1 MRKTLKF
8 FGVILSTLV
17 LFFIVAALAFYHLTR
32 SGEFRR
38 FLVSEIEAKT
48 ELKVQIGEADLELG
62 RILGIAFRDLALSE
76 PDAPRPAITAQRISA
91 RVALLPLFERK
102 VVLYRLR
109 LYKPVAR
116 MVRDK
121 EGRIPLLDKLL
132 NLPFLKQEATQFGL
146 DLHAIRIQDGEVD
159 FEDQQA
165 EGDNRTTRF
174 RDVDLELERIRGQ
187 QLRDFV
193 GELIKRKRPE
203 PKGVAVSF
211 EVKSGVESDGKKT
224 TLRANG
230 KMVLPEEALMVPR
243 AWLNADVQLSN
254 LPAEML
260 QRYAGS
266 VVPLQSVKGVLTP
279 QFHIEGN
286 LAEQIHLT
294 GNLLFTQLVVED
306 PNMFSSPLSPGEGR
320 ADFDIDWTKQR
331 LGISRFDLRS
341 NELKLTLRGEVRS
354 KDSQDPH
361 VQLNLS
367 APFLPFTVYRK
378 YLPLKMIA
386 SPQWETW
393 IGALQ
398 EGEFQLKKAAI
409 NGNLSEIRRLP
420 ESIAKG
426 RISLDGELRNAAG
439 KPAGEGYLP
448 LRGVQGRLKLENGV
462 FAFDDF
468 KGNYGESRLSDV
480 NGNYRLLPSGEA
492 TFEVQARGDLDLT
505 ELHQQMKL
513 GILPAAVSKLASSV
527 QDMGGR
533 GKMDLAV
540 RRADDAS
547 LQTEGKVVLDDARL
561 RMGEYSLTEVK
572 GDLTFTPKEIRG
584 EKVKA
589 LLSGS
594 PIQIQLTLKDYGVDN
609 GTFDLSADSTGVK
622 AGVIARLLLST
633 GSLQDPGIVSGFVH
647 YHGPLGTQ
655 EGRKFTGNLD
665 LVNVQLAVEPLLQ
678 PLREL
683 SGKITI
689 DEAGI
694 DFQNLNGLLVGSP
707 ASFNG
712 RWRYAEK
719 PQLLFDFSAPNLD
732 ISYLIS
738 QIDPEAQEF
747 YAKLQG
753 EGKIALAKGR
763 IKSFDF
769 ADFNSN
775 VTIDRRVWRLIN
787 PTMRAGS
794 GTLRGVANIAD
805 KPDTLGVLAQSKV
818 EGIPVQTF
826 LNWFDMTTTEMT
838 GKVNLTGN
846 VETIGKDGAER
857 KRNLNGAFALKI
869 EDGTIRRMRIL
880 VQILNLLDLS
890 RWFSLQM
897 PDLAK
902 EGIRFRS
909 ISGDFKIAR
918 GVYETQN
925 LVVDSN
931 DLRMT
936 GAGKIDAAR
945 DEIDFVIAVRPFAGI
960 DTAINYIPLIGR
972 GIAAIKNSFLVASF
986 NIKGPIEE
994 PTITPAPLS
1003 TMSEWVFGVLGIPRH
1018 IIGWGGDEKK
1028 DGPQNNPR
1036 QQEFPKE
1043 QAPPTTQ

>member
-1 MRKTLKF
+1 MRKIIKFLSVIFFTLA
-8 FGVILSTLV
+8 
-17 LFFIVAALAFYHLTR
+17 LFFSVVSLAFYHLVR
-32 SGEFRR
+32 VGEFHQ
-38 FLVSEIEAKT
+38 FALGELEAKT
-48 ELKVQIGEADLELG
+48 SLKIQVGEADLEWG
-62 RILGIAFRDLALSE
+62 RILGIGFRGFALFE
-76 PDAPRPAITAQRISA
+76 PGTAQPAVMAERVSA
-91 RVALLPLFERK
+91 RVALLPLLQRR
-102 VVLYRLR
+102 VVLYGVR
-109 LYKPVAR
+109 LYKPTAR
-116 MVRDK
+116 MVR
-121 EGRIPLLDKLL
+121 GRDGHIPLLDRFFD
-132 NLPFLKQEATQFGL
+132 LPFLKQEASPFDL
-146 DLHAIRIQDGEVD
+146 DLHSISIQNGEVD
-159 FEDQQA
+159 LENEQP
-165 EGDNRTTRF
+165 EGGFRRTRF
-174 RDVDLELERIRGQ
+174 RDVDLELERLRGQ

-203 PKGVAVSF
+203 PEGVAVSF
-211 EVKSGVESDGKKT
+211 EVKSGVESDGRKT
-224 TLRANG
+224 TLRAKG
-230 KMVLPEEALMVPR
+230 KMVLPEEAPMVSR

-254 LPAEML
+254 LPVEML

-266 VVPLQSVKGVLTP
+266 VVPLQSVKGLLSP
-279 QFHIEGN
+279 QFHIQGN
-286 LAEQIHLT
+286 PAEQIHLT
-294 GNLLFTQLVVED
+294 GALLFTQLVVED
-306 PNMFSSPLSPGEGR
+306 PNRFSSPLSAGEGR

-367 APFLPFTVYRK
+367 APFLPVAVYRK
-378 YLPLKMIA
+378 YLPLNMSD

-393 IGALQ
+393 VGALQ
-398 EGEFQLKKAAI
+398 EGEFQLKKASI
-409 NGNLSEIRRLP
+409 NGNLGEIRRLP
-420 ESIAKG
+420 ESLAKG
-426 RISLDGELRNAAG
+426 RISLDGELRNGAG

-448 LRGVQGRLKLENGV
+448 LRGVQGRLKLENGI
-462 FAFDDF
+462 FAFNDF
-468 KGNYGESRLSDV
+468 KGNYGESQLWDI
-480 NGNYRLLPSGEA
+480 NGNYQLLPSGQA
-492 TFEVQARGDLDLT
+492 TFDVRARGEMELM
-505 ELHQQMKL
+505 ELHQQMKV
-513 GILPAAVSKLASSV
+513 GILPAEVSTLASSV

-540 RRADDAS
+540 RRAADAS
-547 LQTEGKVVLDDARL
+547 LQTQGTVALDNARL
-561 RMGEYSLTEVK
+561 RMGEYSLTAIK
-572 GDLTFTPKEIRG
+572 GDLIFTPKEIRG

-594 PIQIQLTLKDYGVDN
+594 PVQMQLALKDYGADN
-609 GTFDLSADSTGVK
+609 GTFDLSVDSPGVK
-622 AGVIARLLLST
+622 VGVIARPLLST
-633 GSLQDPGIVSGFVH
+633 GSLQDPGMVSGFVH

-683 SGKITI
+683 SGKIII

-694 DFQNLNGLLVGSP
+694 DFQNLKGLLVGSP

-763 IKSFDF
+763 VKSFDF
-769 ADFNSN
+769 ADFNSD
-775 VTIDRRVWRLIN
+775 VTIDRRVWRLNN
-787 PTMRAGS
+787 PTMRAAS
-794 GTLRGVANIAD
+794 GTMAGVATIAD
-805 KPDTLGVLAQSKV
+805 KPDTLGVWAQSKI
-818 EGIPVQTF
+818 EGVPVQTF

-846 VETIGKDGAER
+846 VETIGKDAAER

-869 EDGTIRRMRIL
+869 EGGIIRRMRIL

-890 RWFSLQM
+890 RWFTLQM

-909 ISGDFKIAR
+909 ISGDFKIAG

-925 LVVDSN
+925 LVVDSD

-936 GAGKIDAAR
+936 GGGKIDVAR
-945 DEIDFVIAVRPFAGI
+945 DEIDFVLAVRPFAGI

-986 NIKGPIEE
+986 NIRGPIED
-994 PTITPAPLS
+994 PAITPAPLS
-1003 TMSEWVFGVLGIPRH
+1003 TMSEWVFGVLGIPKN
-1018 IIGWGGDEKK
+1018 IIGWGGDNKK
-1028 DGPQNNPR
+1028 EEPQNSSP
-1036 QQEFPKE
+1036 ESTKE
-1043 QAPPTTQ
+1043 KAPPTTK

>member
-1 MRKTLKF
+1 MGKFIKLLSVICFTLA
-8 FGVILSTLV
+8 
-17 LFFIVAALAFYHLTR
+17 LFFSAASLAFYHLVR
-32 SGEFRR
+32 VDELRQFVLGE
-38 FLVSEIEAKT
+38 LEAKT
-48 ELKVQIGEADLELG
+48 SFKIQVGEADLEWG
-62 RILGIAFRDLALSE
+62 RILGIGFRGFALFQ
-76 PDAPRPAITAQRISA
+76 PGTAQPAIMAERVSA
-91 RVALLPLFERK
+91 RVALLPLLQRR
-102 VVLYRLR
+102 VVLYGVR
-109 LYKPVAR
+109 LYKPTAR
-116 MVRDK
+116 MVLARD
-121 EGRIPLLDKLL
+121 GHIPLLDRLFD
-132 NLPFLKQEATQFGL
+132 LPFLKQEASPLDL
-146 DLHAIRIQDGEVD
+146 DLHSISIQDGEVD
-159 FEDQQA
+159 LENEQA
-165 EGDNRTTRF
+165 EGGFRKTRF

-187 QLRDFV
+187 QFRDFV

-203 PKGVAVSF
+203 PEGVAVSF
-211 EVKSGVESDGKKT
+211 EVKSGIESDGKKT
-224 TLRANG
+224 TLQAKG
-230 KMVLPEEALMVPR
+230 KMVFPKEALVVPR

-260 QRYAGS
+260 QHYANS
-266 VVPLQSVKGVLTP
+266 VVPLPSVKGFLTP
-279 QFHIEGN
+279 QFHIQGN
-286 LAEQIHLT
+286 PAEQIQLT
-294 GNLLFTQLVVED
+294 GTFLFTQLFVED
-306 PNMFSSPLSPGEGR
+306 PNMFFSPLSAGEGR

-341 NELKLTLRGEVRS
+341 QELKLSLRGEVRS

-367 APFLPFTVYRK
+367 APFLPFMVYRK
-378 YLPLKMIA
+378 YLPLNMSG

-393 IGALQ
+393 IGALR
-398 EGEFQLKKAAI
+398 EGEFQLKRASI
-409 NGNLSEIRRLP
+409 NGKLSEIRRLP
-420 ESIAKG
+420 ESLAKG
-426 RISLDGELRNAAG
+426 LISLDGELRNGAG

-448 LRGVQGRLKLENGV
+448 LRGVQGRLKLENGI
-462 FAFDDF
+462 FGFNDF
-468 KGNYGESRLSDV
+468 KGNYGKSRLWDV
-480 NGNYRLLPSGEA
+480 SGHYPLLPSGQA
-492 TFEVQARGDLDLT
+492 TFDVRARGDLELT
-505 ELHQQMKL
+505 ELHQQTKV
-513 GILPAAVSKLASSV
+513 GILPAEVSKLAASV

-540 RRADDAS
+540 RRAADAS
-547 LQTEGKVVLDDARL
+547 LQAEGTVVLDDARL
-561 RMGEYSLTEVK
+561 RMGEYSLTAVR
-572 GDLTFTPKEIRG
+572 GDLIFTPKEIRG

-594 PIQIQLTLKDYGVDN
+594 PAQIQLALRDYGADN
-609 GTFDLSADSTGVK
+609 ATFDLSVDSTGVK
-622 AGVIARLLLST
+622 AGVIAQLLLST
-633 GSLQDPGIVSGFVH
+633 GSLQDTGIVSGSVH
-647 YHGPLGTQ
+647 YRGPLGTG

-665 LVNVQLAVEPLLQ
+665 LANVQLSVEPLLQ

-694 DFQNLNGLLVGSP
+694 DFQNLKGLLVGSP

-763 IKSFDF
+763 VESFDF
-769 ADFNSN
+769 ADFNSD

-787 PTMRAGS
+787 PKMRAAN
-794 GTLRGVANIAD
+794 GTIAGVATISD
-805 KPDTLGVLAQSKV
+805 KPDSLAVSAQSKV
-818 EGIPVQTF
+818 EGVPVQTF
-826 LNWFDMTTTEMT
+826 LNWFDMTTAEMT

-846 VETIGKDGAER
+846 VETMGKDAAER
-857 KRNLNGAFALKI
+857 TRNLNGAFALKI
-869 EDGTIRRMRIL
+869 EDGIIRRMRIL
-880 VQILNLLDLS
+880 VQILNWLDLS
-890 RWFSLQM
+890 RWFTLQM
-897 PDLAK
+897 PDLTK

-909 ISGDFKIAR
+909 ISGDFKIVG

-936 GAGKIDAAR
+936 GAGKIDADR
-945 DEIDFVIAVRPFAGI
+945 DEIDFVVAVRPFAGI

-986 NIKGPIEE
+986 NIRGPIED

-1003 TMSEWVFGVLGIPRH
+1003 TMSEWVFGVLGIPKH

-1028 DGPQNNPR
+1028 EEPQNSSP
-1036 QQEFPKE
+1036 ESTKE
-1043 QAPPTTQ
+1043 KAPPMTK

>member
-8 FGVILSTLV
+8 FGVVLFTLV
-17 LFFIVAALAFYHLTR
+17 LFVIVASLGFYHLIR
-32 SGEFRR
+32 GGELQR

-48 ELKVQIGEADLELG
+48 EFKVQLGEADLEMG
-62 RILGIAFRDLALSE
+62 RILAIGFSDFALFE
-76 PDAPRPAITAQRISA
+76 PDAPRPAITAQRMTA

-102 VVLYRLR
+102 LILYGVRLHKPTAR
-109 LYKPVAR
+109 L
-116 MVRDK
+116 VRDK
-121 EGRIPLLDKLL
+121 EGRLPLLEKFR
-132 NLPFLKQEATQFGL
+132 NLPFLTQEATQFGL

-165 EGDNRTTRF
+165 EGDNGTTRF

-193 GELIKRKRPE
+193 GGLIKRKRPE
-203 PKGVAVSF
+203 PKGVALSF
-211 EVKSGVESDGKKT
+211 EVKSGVENNGKKT
-224 TLRANG
+224 TLRAKG
-230 KMVLPEEALMVPR
+230 KMVFPEEVLMVPR

-286 LAEQIHLT
+286 PAEQLRLT
-294 GNLLFTQLVVED
+294 GDLLFTQLVVED
-306 PNMFSSPLSPGEGR
+306 PNMFSSPLSPGDGK

-354 KDSQDPH
+354 KDSPDPH

-367 APFLPFTVYRK
+367 APFLPFAVYRK
-378 YLPLKMIA
+378 YLPLKMIG
-386 SPQWETW
+386 PPQQWETW

-409 NGNLSEIRRLP
+409 NGNISEIRRLP

-426 RISLDGELRNAAG
+426 RISLDGELRNGAG
-439 KPAGEGYLP
+439 KPAGEGYLS
-448 LRGVQGRLKLENGV
+448 LRRVQGRLKLENGI
-462 FAFDDF
+462 FAFNDF
-468 KGNYGESRLSDV
+468 EGNYGETRLSDV
-480 NGNYRLLPSGEA
+480 NGKYQPLPSGQA
-492 TFEVQARGDLDLT
+492 TFEIRARGDLDLT
-505 ELHQQMKL
+505 ELHQQMKV
-513 GILPAAVSKLASSV
+513 GILPAEASKLASSV

-533 GKMDLAV
+533 GKMELAV
-540 RRADDAS
+540 RRAADAS
-547 LQTEGKVVLDDARL
+547 LQTEGKIVLDDARL
-561 RMGEYSLTEVK
+561 RMGEYYFTEVK

-589 LLSGS
+589 LLSES
-594 PIQIQLTLKDYGVDN
+594 PIQIQLALKDYGADN
-609 GTFDLSADSTGVK
+609 GTFDLSVDSTGVK

-655 EGRKFTGNLD
+655 EGRKFTANLD

-694 DFQNLNGLLVGSP
+694 DFQNLKGLLVGFP
-707 ASFNG
+707 ATFNG

-769 ADFNSN
+769 TDFNSD
-775 VTIDRRVWRLIN
+775 VTIDRRVWRLIS
-787 PTMRAGS
+787 PTMRAAS
-794 GTLRGVANIAD
+794 GTIRGVATIAD
-805 KPDTLGVLAQSKV
+805 KPETLGVSAQSKI
-818 EGIPVQTF
+818 EGVSVQTF

-846 VETIGKDGAER
+846 VETIGKDAAER

-869 EDGTIRRMRIL
+869 EDGIIRRMRIL

-890 RWFSLQM
+890 RWFTLQM

-909 ISGDFKIAR
+909 ISGDFKITR

-936 GAGKIDAAR
+936 GAGKIDVAR
-945 DEIDFVIAVRPFAGI
+945 DEIDFVVAVRPFAGI

-986 NIKGPIEE
+986 NIRGAIED

-1003 TMSEWVFGVLGIPRH
+1003 TMSEWVFGVLGIPKN

-1028 DGPQNNPR
+1028 QEPQNSP
-1036 QQEFPKE
+1036 PKDSAKE
-1043 QAPPTTQ
+1043 KARPTTK